1 MYDTSISHWKIC
13 SLSSSPTSN
22 PTFFKVRSHTVSLSN
37 TKGCAPTREEGLRSN
52 QTLSAT
58 SLIWIQPSRIIR
70 FTLDIDTL
78 QLVSRVV
85 SSICRPT
92 DAREIDRNAFEL
104 LSSFDEIIS
113 LGYREN
119 VNLAQVASISEME
132 SHEEKIQEMIEK
144 VRHLLLTEDWS
155 ILWMIQDLLT
165 KHEVAPIRPFL
176 TAFHT
181 LHCTH

>member
-1 MYDTSISHWKIC
+1 M
-13 SLSSSPTSN
+13 
-22 PTFFKVRSHTVSLSN
+22 
-37 TKGCAPTREEGLRSN
+37 
-52 QTLSAT
+52 
-58 SLIWIQPSRIIR
+58 
-70 FTLDIDTL
+70 
-78 QLVSRVV
+78 

-144 VRHLLLTEDWS
+144 VRHLLLTKDWS
-155 ILWMIQDLLT
+155 IPWMIRDLLT
-165 KHEVAPIRPFL
+165 ERGISLIRLF
-176 TAFHT
+176 
-181 LHCTH
+181 